1 MNHRKPAAIAVSRP
15 ATPVAFKVALAS
27 LILLMGAF
35 FAQAAGARAVPT
47 SFADLA
53 ERLSPAVVNI
63 STSQTVKRPNI
74 GPKIP
79 ELPQGSPFEDF
90 FKDFFDK
97 RGGQGPSSRKVQ
109 SLGSGFVVDP
119 QGYIVTNNHVIENAD
134 EIVVNFPNGDSL
146 DAKLVGTDPKT
157 DLAVLK
163 LTEEPSEPIPF
174 VKFGDSDAARV
185 GDWVIAIGNPFGLG
199 GSVTAGIISA
209 RNRNIN
215 SGPYDDYLQTDAAIN
230 RGNSG
235 GPLFNMDGD
244 VVGVNTAIY
253 SPTGGSV
260 GVGFSVPAA
269 IASNVVDQL
278 REFGEIRR
286 GWIGVRIREVS
297 EELAEG
303 LDLDKPMGALVED
316 VTKEGPAE
324 EGGVEIGDVIL
335 SFDGKEIEE
344 MHDLPR
350 AVAETAA
357 GDTVRMI
364 VSRKGKTQTLK
375 ITVGLL
381 DAEGKAVSD
390 EEDEEKAVESGEVV
404 LGMTLAGLDRKLR
417 EANDIKADQEGVL
430 ITDVDSTSAA
440 AKKGLRRGDVIVE
453 VAQEAVATPDEVT
466 KKVAAQKADG
476 KSSVLLLVSRG
487 GDVRFVALRFEEAS
501 DD

>member
-199 GSVTAGIISA
+199 GSVSAGIISA

-381 DAEGKAVSD
+381 DAEGKGVSD

>member
-1 MNHRKPAAIAVSRP
+1 MNHRKPAAIAASRP
-15 ATPVAFKVALAS
+15 AIPVAFKVALAS
-27 LILLMGAF
+27 LILLMGF
-35 FAQAAGARAVPT
+35 VFAQVANARAVPT

-79 ELPQGSPFEDF
+79 ELPQGSPFEEF
-90 FKDFFDK
+90 FKEFFDK

-109 SLGSGFVVDP
+109 SLGSGFVIDAK
-119 QGYIVTNNHVIENAD
+119 GFIVTNNHVIENAD
-134 EIVVNFPNGDSL
+134 EIVVNFANGDSL
-146 DAKLVGTDPKT
+146 DAELVGTDPKT
-157 DLAVLK
+157 DLALLK
-163 LTEEPSEPIPF
+163 LIEEPSEPIPF
-174 VKFGDSDAARV
+174 VNFGDSDVARV

-199 GSVTAGIISA
+199 GSVSAGIISA

-215 SGPYDDYLQTDAAIN
+215 SGPYDDFLQTDAAIN

-244 VVGVNTAIY
+244 VIGVNTAIY

-260 GVGFSVPAA
+260 GVGFSVPSA
-269 IASNVVDQL
+269 IATNVVDQL

-303 LDLDKPMGALVED
+303 LDLDAPKGALVED
-316 VTKEGPAE
+316 VTKEGPAA

-335 SFDGKEIEE
+335 SFDGKEIDE
-344 MHDLPR
+344 MRDLPK

-375 ITVGLL
+375 IKVGLL
-381 DAEGKAVSD
+381 DSEGQAVTD
-390 EEDEEKAVESGEVV
+390 EDAEEKAEETGEII
-404 LGMTLAGLDRKLR
+404 LGMTLSGLDRKQR
-417 EANDIKADQEGVL
+417 EAFEIKPDQEGVL
-430 ITDVDSTSAA
+430 ITDVDSTSVA

-453 VAQEAVATPDEVT
+453 VAQDAVKTPDEVT
-466 KKVAAQKADG
+466 AKVAAQKADG

-487 GDVRFVALRFEEAS
+487 GDVRFVALRFEEAA